1 MKTEGTIIVELASGG
16 YPFPYGFA
24 GLKLLFLNSSTV
36 TCRQVISMSSKQ
48 TRKNPFWHL
57 TRKIAAMP
65 PPTKSP
71 PPSRP
76 VFTPKMSSAPTM
88 KRAAPPILMEDAS
101 FERFMGLIRDV
112 RVEAQNIAKS
122 IADIKKA
129 CELTDKKVRDQ
140 ELKAS
145 LEHNL
150 KIFNYNKSQVQNRI
164 TELRNLAEANSQIYD
179 LHGDEIVIL
188 ENLWERIVLNLPSS
202 STSDAA
208 TVLSVMP
215 KLEADLREL
224 IFQAGYATIPPR
236 LNQHLK
242 QLRPGRTLDFHGT
255 FEDELPNREDRVKIL
270 QMLYQH
276 PLAVEEGIID
286 VENGVVYRASKN
298 PSRRLASFGLIVAT
312 FLAGIG
318 IIFALAN
325 LGSSLN
331 LENWPV
337 NANRFTELLVGY
349 LFITIGGAVH
359 IGIDVLKQARANK
372 SQSFLAI
379 EDMVLWIHVKEL
391 SIIAGVA
398 SLIVGIVGLALLTQK
413 IDWATAFF
421 VGYSIDSFVD
431 LFLQRFTKTVA
442 TNTDAIKQSLTP

>member
-1 MKTEGTIIVELASGG
+1 
-16 YPFPYGFA
+16 
-24 GLKLLFLNSSTV
+24 
-36 TCRQVISMSSKQ
+36 
-48 TRKNPFWHL
+48 
-57 TRKIAAMP
+57 
-65 PPTKSP
+65 
-71 PPSRP
+71 
-76 VFTPKMSSAPTM
+76 M
-88 KRAAPPILMEDAS
+88 KRAAPPISMENAS

-112 RVEAQNIAKS
+112 RVEAQNITKS
-122 IADIKKA
+122 ITDIKKA
-129 CELTDKKVRDQ
+129 CELTDKKVREQ

-202 STSDAA
+202 PTSDAA
-208 TVLSVMP
+208 AVLSVLP
-215 KLEADLREL
+215 KLDVDLREL

-276 PLAVEEGIID
+276 PLAVEEGVID

-298 PSRRLASFGLIVAT
+298 PSRRIASFGLILAT

-331 LENWPV
+331 LQNWPV
-337 NANRFTELLVGY
+337 NSNRFTELLVGY

-359 IGIDVLKQARANK
+359 IRIDVLKQARANK

-379 EDMVLWIHVKEL
+379 EDMVLWLHVKEL

-398 SLIVGIVGLALLTQK
+398 SLIVGIVGLALLTAK

-431 LFLQRFTKTVA
+431 LFLQRFSKTVA
-442 TNTDAIKQSLTP
+442 TNTDSLKQKLNP